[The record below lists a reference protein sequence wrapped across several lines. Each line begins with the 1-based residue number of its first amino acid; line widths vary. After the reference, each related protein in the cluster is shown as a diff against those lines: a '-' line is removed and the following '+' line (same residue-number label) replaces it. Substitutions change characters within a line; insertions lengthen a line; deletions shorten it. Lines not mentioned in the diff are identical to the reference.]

1 MVIFLI
7 GNSELQKELY
17 VKSFIS
23 EQNCEYRK
31 IFSDE
36 DNKLAELKNAS
47 QSLGL
52 FSEKKAYDIVD
63 FDEWPKKEKDEFF
76 NLDLGRNDLTIFVR
90 TEKLGKEAKKSVE
103 GIKIVELEKPKEWEE
118 DKWIDF
124 IVSTGDKIGTPCSKE
139 TAEKI
144 FKLTGPDEYA
154 IISELQKLYIYSN
167 GQLDKMTPSEIEDV
181 IYKRTISRL
190 DELGFSITEERFE
203 SAYKLIDELVEE
215 YEPVLIVSSLARHFI
230 DLLNIAVVA
239 EKKLKFSW
247 PEISEISKITGVQI
261 PKTARYLGFKFKGQ
275 TNDPRNHLISY
286 NFKYI
291 NNAIKNLYRIDREIK
306 IGGNVRVLL
315 YKFIEDFKSNFIDDF
330 NNSEGGMFYNFNNE
344 QFKEMK

>member
-1 MVIFLI
+1 
-7 GNSELQKELY
+7 
-17 VKSFIS
+17 
-23 EQNCEYRK
+23 
-31 IFSDE
+31 
-36 DNKLAELKNAS
+36 
-47 QSLGL
+47 
-52 FSEKKAYDIVD
+52 
-63 FDEWPKKEKDEFF
+63 
-76 NLDLGRNDLTIFVR
+76 
-90 TEKLGKEAKKSVE
+90 
-103 GIKIVELEKPKEWEE
+103 
-118 DKWIDF
+118 
-124 IVSTGDKIGTPCSKE
+124 
-139 TAEKI
+139 
-144 FKLTGPDEYA
+144 
-154 IISELQKLYIYSN
+154 
-167 GQLDKMTPSEIEDV
+167 MTPSEIEDV

-203 SAYKLIDELVEE
+203 STYKLIDELVEE

-230 DLLNIAVVA
+230 DLLNITVVA

-330 NNSEGGMFYNFNNE
+330 NNSEGGKFYNLNNG